1 MSCADRLV
9 FYPNVSQCMFPTKLE
24 QMCPCA
30 GKDDGYFPHPF
41 DCSKYIR
48 CQFKKEVVFT
58 CKAGLVWNK
67 DVNSCVYRTAG
78 TTCPSDLPSQAWI
91 SSFDNIVFRP
101 RKCAEQCADCQYG
114 RAEKTV
120 RDRLGHLLFFFVCRE
135 STKVKTKYCLGTDF
149 LTICSCQDGVFCFLN
164 LSGQGNMKHNVLR
177 SCSLLAADGLGC
189 APTY

>member
-1 MSCADRLV
+1 MGKLHPHPDDCKKFIQCVNGKVQQMSCADRLV

-78 TTCPSDLPSQAWI
+78 TTCPSDLPSQ
-91 SSFDNIVFRP
+91 
-101 RKCAEQCADCQYG
+101 
-114 RAEKTV
+114 T
-120 RDRLGHLLFFFVCRE
+120 
-135 STKVKTKYCLGTDF
+135 
-149 LTICSCQDGVFCFLN
+149 
-164 LSGQGNMKHNVLR
+164 
-177 SCSLLAADGLGC
+177 
-189 APTY
+189 